1 MAEKRYRIEC
11 HAFDG
16 MGEDDEY
23 DMHADTLEEAE
34 AIAAEEARDGDGER
48 KRVVPEI
55 IDTSI
60 RGG

>member
-11 HAFDG
+11 HVFDG

-23 DMHADTLEEAE
+23 DMYADTLEEAE
-34 AIAAEEARDGDGER
+34 AIAAEEASDGEGER
-48 KRVVPEI
+48 ERVVPEI